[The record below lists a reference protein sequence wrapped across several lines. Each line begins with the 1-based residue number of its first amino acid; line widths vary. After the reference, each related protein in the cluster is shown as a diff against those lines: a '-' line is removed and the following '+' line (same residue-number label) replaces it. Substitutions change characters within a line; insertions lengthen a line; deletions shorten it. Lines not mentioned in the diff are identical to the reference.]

1 MLQLMRASHA
11 ATYGGASSD
20 PSFYKD
26 HYWRFGNG
34 VDDRLAAPDLKL
46 TDEEQTAFE
55 DIRSASPDMD
65 EDVARLRAMRATR
78 GDDEVRRLAW
88 QLRAYRDK
96 TLANQLADR
105 EGGAA
110 YHYYAPTTRE
120 DVVAGFGAKAARAAE
135 ASRLGEPRPGRDYV
149 SAADRRRAK
158 YIAARFGLE
167 FRPKYEWSP
176 EGSTPVRA
184 KDGGWHDYP
193 GPSRM
198 RQFSTGGREFRR
210 DDAID
215 GLTPDMI
222 ERPERYV
229 DRIIAW
235 YTGADRDT
243 TGDVSGAP
251 KYKKGDIV
259 AYSAGRWRPDSTGRF
274 SVGLSPE
281 DMSELRYKHDL
292 PSSPDKERLRTK
304 LDFARW
310 IVAKGRKRH
319 LAVDWR

>member
-1 MLQLMRASHA
+1 MN
-11 ATYGGASSD
+11 TDD

-55 DIRSASPDMD
+55 GIRSASPGMD

-78 GDDEVRRLAW
+78 GDDEVKRLAW

-120 DVVAGFGAKAARAAE
+120 DVLAGFGAKAARAAE
-135 ASRLGEPRPGRDYV
+135 ASRLGEQPCPGRDYV

-167 FRPKYEWSP
+167 FRPRFEWSP
-176 EGSTPVRA
+176 EGSSPVRA
-184 KDGGWHDYP
+184 RDGGWLDYP
-193 GPSRM
+193 GPWRTRS
-198 RQFSTGGREFRR
+198 FASGGREFRR

-215 GLTPDMI
+215 GWTQDMLD
-222 ERPERYV
+222 RPERYV
-229 DRIIAW
+229 DRIIAK
-235 YTGADRDT
+235 YTKTDRGT
-243 TGDVSGAP
+243 RGDVSGAP
-251 KYKKGDIV
+251 RYKDGDV
-259 AYSAGRWRPDSTGRF
+259 VTRTAGSLRPDAKGRF

-281 DMSELRYKHDL
+281 DMSELKYVHDL
-292 PSSPDKERLRTK
+292 PSSPDRDRLKAR

-310 IVAKGRKRH
+310 IAGKWRDAKPPK
-319 LAVDWR
+319 LAVNWR